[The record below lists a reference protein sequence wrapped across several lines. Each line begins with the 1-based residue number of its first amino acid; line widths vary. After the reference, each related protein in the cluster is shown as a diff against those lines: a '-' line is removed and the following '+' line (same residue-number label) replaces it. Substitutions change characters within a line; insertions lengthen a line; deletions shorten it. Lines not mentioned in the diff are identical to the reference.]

1 MEVEILNK
9 STNHH
14 KSMIKLVRIMQK
26 VLLWPY
32 DSKTKKYNFR
42 NIRKLLKN
50 SFLNSIR
57 FKVLVFRQ
65 AKINKK

>member
-1 MEVEILNK
+1 
-9 STNHH
+9 
-14 KSMIKLVRIMQK
+14 MQK